1 MNLINNLKYCV
12 IITSVM
18 AMFFVA
24 CSEDYP
30 ENVESPY
37 EVVLESIKIVNAGPD
52 GNMIVEGTVDED
64 KKTVTFPRIDPETD
78 LSNIRFEAQLSE
90 GATLDKE
97 YYKFPFSE
105 GESEKTIVVKVV
117 NGPRFR
123 EYFVTL
129 RLLVPVYGADFTKPQ
144 IFDYTNNEMG
154 MPIYPTFTS
163 QLTRGSGFDGQH
175 VLIVTRHAWGSHLLK
190 VEDVKNN
197 VDFNDESKRIALNL
211 TGVSGGTFPV
221 NCGAIVHGH
230 IYIANLSGGKTS
242 PFRIYHWTDPTL
254 PPQKIADINIG
265 VIEGAGVRHGDNMSV
280 NLDENGN
287 GYMYF
292 GDNAATTILRL
303 QVTNFTTISNPTVL
317 PHSKKSVTFCMSF
330 NRVDN
335 TDDYIF
341 TGYEA
346 PIMVADENAAIKYEL
361 GANAV
366 PLRGSDA
373 RVISFNKERYLIMT
387 TAARSGSD
395 ATVFYVFDITKGDNT
410 IDALN
415 IFNEQADKSPVFQY
429 SLLGP
434 TNAAPSTQTGW
445 HVIKDNEGNDESLML
460 YTASTDAGF
469 VLFEFPKKQL
479 ED

>member
-1 MNLINNLKYCV
+1 MELINKSKYGFLIASLMV
-12 IITSVM
+12 W
-18 AMFFVA
+18 FFVA
-24 CSEDYP
+24 CSDDYP
-30 ENVESPY
+30 KNVDSPY
-37 EVVLESIKIVNAGPD
+37 EVVLKSIKIVNAGPD
-52 GNMIVEGTVDED
+52 GNRVVEGTVDED
-64 KKTVTFPRIDPETD
+64 KKTVTFPRIEPETD
-78 LSNIRFEAQLSE
+78 LSAIRFEAELSE

-97 YYKFPFSE
+97 YYTFPFSE
-105 GESEKTIVVKVV
+105 GEAEKTIVIKVV

-129 RLLVPVYGADFTKPQ
+129 RLKIPVYGADFTNPQ
-144 IFDYTNNEMG
+144 IFDYTNNELG
-154 MPIYPTFTS
+154 MPVYPTFAS
-163 QLTRGSGFDGQH
+163 ALTRGSGFDGSH
-175 VLIVTRHAWGSHLLK
+175 VLIVTRHAWASHLLN
-190 VEDVKNN
+190 VNDIKNN
-197 VDFNDESKRIALNL
+197 VDFNDESKRITLNL
-211 TGVSGGTFPV
+211 TGVTGGTYPV
-221 NCGAIVHGH
+221 NCGAIINGH

-242 PFRIYHWTDPTL
+242 PFRIYHWTNPNL
-254 PPQKIADINIG
+254 PPDKIADLNINN
-265 VIEGAGVRHGDNMSV
+265 IEGAGNRHGDNMSV

-303 QVTNFTTISNPTVL
+303 KVTNYTTISDPVVL
-317 PHSKKSVTFCMSF
+317 PSQKNVTFCMSF

-346 PIMVADENAAIKYEL
+346 PIMVADENAAIKYQL
-361 GANAV
+361 SANAV
-366 PLRGSDA
+366 PIRGSDA
-373 RVISFNKERYLIMT
+373 RVLSFNKERYLIMT

-395 ATVFYVFDITKGDNT
+395 ATVFYVYNITKGDNT

-415 IFNEQADKSPVFQY
+415 IFNEQSDKSPIFQY

-434 TNAAPSTQTGW
+434 VNASPSTQTGW
-445 HVIKDNEGNDESLML
+445 HVIKDAEGNDETLML

-479 ED
+479 DD